1 MTNDNYAC
9 INRPKQVTRKRKE
22 GHFWIILLLIYYLI
36 GRSGNGLTPKQ
47 TQTLN
52 KTCFRI
58 LYKFYGFRYLIA
70 FIN

>member
-1 MTNDNYAC
+1 MTNDDHADL
-9 INRPKQVTRKRKE
+9 NRLKQETRKRKE
-22 GHFWIILLLIYYLI
+22 GHFTILLLCYYLI

-58 LYKFYGFRYLIA
+58 SYKF
-70 FIN
+70 